1 MTKKPL
7 SNALAT
13 ILWQAY
19 ETSLPDTPY
28 RMAVTI
34 VERLKQL
41 GYLEGEM

>member
-1 MTKKPL
+1 MQKPL
-7 SNALAT
+7 EDVISV

-41 GYLEGEM
+41 GYLEEGK